1 MMYVLVSCV
10 GLKWI
15 FLEADSE
22 IARKLRDDFT
32 NGVIELLVP
41 DIFPVEVAHAI
52 TRAERANRISAAE
65 GERNMNNMLTLLPA
79 VHETLKLIPQAYELS
94 SKFRIGVYDFL
105 YVALAEREQCELIT
119 ADQRLIL
126 NLGVQFPIISLD
138 SL

>member
-1 MMYVLVSCV
+1 MMYVLDSCV

-15 FLEADSE
+15 FLEADSD

-52 TRAERANRISAAE
+52 TRAERANRITPAE
-65 GERNMNNMLTLLPA
+65 GERNMNNMLTLLPS
-79 VHETLKLIPQAYELS
+79 VHDSLKHIPRAYELS
-94 SKFRIGVYDFL
+94 SKFRIGVYDCL

-119 ADQRLIL
+119 ADQRLIT

-138 SL
+138 AL

>member
-1 MMYVLVSCV
+1 MMYVLDSCV

-65 GERNMNNMLTLLPA
+65 GERNMTIGTQHNRYSENFRRRKSGLLNY
-79 VHETLKLIPQAYELS
+79 L
-94 SKFRIGVYDFL
+94 
-105 YVALAEREQCELIT
+105 
-119 ADQRLIL
+119 
-126 NLGVQFPIISLD
+126 
-138 SL
+138 